1 LCPNAGHSET
11 TSRSVISLRK
21 LWQQTAFS
29 IILSGLVIVLAV
41 LLIVGFQIYSL
52 QKDNI
57 ENQIELTVK
66 QWSLELENLLDEL
79 KTPVILAS
87 RTIEE
92 RVSVDGWL
100 NSPELEDH
108 YAGNLSYSF
117 ISIAQNFPATE
128 RLYFYFNSPLIQK
141 TPDWGNN
148 DERT

>member
-1 LCPNAGHSET
+1 
-11 TSRSVISLRK
+11 VISLRK

-41 LLIVGFQIYSL
+41 LSIEGFQIYSL

-92 RVSVDGWL
+92 RVNVDGWL
-100 NSPELEDH
+100 KSPELENY
-108 YAGNLSYSF
+108 YASNLSYRF
-117 ISIAQNFPATE
+117 ISIAENFPATE
-128 RLYFYFNSPLIQK
+128 GLYFYFNSPLIQK
-141 TPDWGNN
+141 NN
-148 DERT
+148 